1 MIIVWLL
8 TIFAVLFL
16 LQRLLF
22 SRRVLRRVAYERSF
36 SEPHAFAGETV
47 FMLERIVN
55 RQWLPLPWLR
65 VETMMPS
72 PLQFKN
78 QNAELAISSGQ
89 LLQNHAS
96 LFSLAPFTKVVRKH
110 EVVCVRRGVYRIPS
124 LSLTL
129 GDLSGASSVSDTR
142 ESNCAI
148 TVFPRLKDVQ
158 QLPLSARKWMQS
170 AIGMHEAFREDHY
183 QVAGV
188 RPYRSGD
195 SLKQVNWNAT
205 AKTGQT
211 LVNRRESMVDN
222 DVTILL
228 NAELY
233 DASENRRI
241 QPAVFEEAISYTA
254 SVARHLLSNG
264 GKVGLVYNGKV
275 DGETAVPLVM
285 EPRAGRAHLYRM
297 LELMAR
303 FEAVTRRE
311 LGYVLEEMAASGMR
325 GVNLL
330 VISAFLTPKQEQ
342 LLERL
347 RHGGNRVEKLL
358 LYREKEASA

>member
-8 TIFAVLFL
+8 TIFAVLFV

-22 SRRVLRRVAYERSF
+22 NRRVLRRVAYERAF

-47 FMLERIVN
+47 YMLERIVN
-55 RQWLPLPWLR
+55 RQWMPLPWLR

-110 EVVCVRRGVYRIPS
+110 EVVCVRRGVYRVPS

-129 GDLSGASSVSDTR
+129 GDLTGAPGATDTR
-142 ESNCAI
+142 ESGCAI
-148 TVFPRLKDVQ
+148 TVFPRLKEAR

-183 QVAGV
+183 EMAGV

-195 SLKQVNWNAT
+195 SLKQVNWSAT
-205 AKTGQT
+205 AKTGHT
-211 LVNRRESMVDN
+211 LVNRRETMVDN

-241 QPAVFEEAISYTA
+241 QPADFEEAISYAA
-254 SVARHLLSNG
+254 SVARHLLASG
-264 GKVGLVYNGKV
+264 GKVGLIYNGKV
-275 DGETAVPLVM
+275 EGESAVPLVL
-285 EPRAGRAHLYRM
+285 EPRAGREHLYRM
-297 LELMAR
+297 LHLMAR

-325 GVNLL
+325 GTNLL
-330 VISAFLTPKQEQ
+330 VVSAFLTPKQEQ
-342 LLERL
+342 LIDRL
-347 RHGGNRVEKLL
+347 RQAGNRVERLL